1 MFNRRARLDPGQVRD
16 MRGGRGP
23 GGRGLAVGGG
33 GIGAVVLAIA
43 FMFITGQDP
52 SAILGPGAGG
62 GGGNQGAGS
71 TTLQEE
77 CRTGADANER
87 EDCQIVGFVNSIQD
101 YWNDTYQG
109 YQEAETVIFEDG
121 VSTGCGTAS
130 SQVGPFYCPSDQTVY
145 LDLGFFDQ
153 LQRDLGAQGGPLARA
168 YVLAHEYGHH
178 IQNLEGILGRSQS
191 GGSGPDSPAVRIE
204 LMADCFAGAWAKNA
218 EETGFLEQITR
229 EQLGQAV
236 DAAAAVGDDRIQE
249 RVQGQ
254 VDPHRWT
261 HGSSE
266 QRQGWFVEGY
276 RSGSPDSCDT
286 FAQ

>member
-16 MRGGRGP
+16 MRGGRGV

-43 FMFITGQDP
+43 YVLLGGDP
-52 SAILGPGAGG
+52 SNLGAVTQP
-62 GGGNQGAGS
+62 GGGNQGAES

-101 YWNDTYQG
+101 YWSETYQG
-109 YQEAETVIFEDG
+109 YQEAETVIFEDA
-121 VSTGCGTAS
+121 VSTQCGTAS
-130 SQVGPFYCPSDQTVY
+130 SQVGPFYCPADQTVY

-153 LQRDLGAQGGPLARA
+153 LERDFGAQGGPLARG

-191 GGSGPDSPAVRIE
+191 GGSGPGSPAVRIE

-218 EETGFLEQITR
+218 EETGYLEQITQ
-229 EQLGQAV
+229 EQIGQAI
-236 DAAAAVGDDRIQE
+236 DAAEAVGDDRIQE
-249 RVQGQ
+249 RMQGQ
-254 VDPHRWT
+254 VDPHRFT
-261 HGSSE
+261 HGTSE
-266 QRQGWFVEGY
+266 QRKGWFVEGY
-276 RSGSPDSCDT
+276 TSGSPNSCDT